1 MFCPACHVPTSST
14 ARHCNQCGSLV
25 RWQEWAIV
33 RQLGPGGMGT
43 AYLVEQGGQQAVLK
57 LFHATTTQQ
66 ERMLE
71 ARNLYNCAAL
81 GVSPSPLETLPDGI
95 VMEYL
100 PSPTEMPFHER
111 VRLLLGNLNRL
122 HNQGFVHRDIK
133 PDNVIGTQIIDLG
146 SLVDTLRDRNVEP
159 VGTPGYAAKEAY
171 QGIISPLLDAYAI
184 GQTIIVW
191 LGGPEPQ
198 MRHFG
203 MPPGWTCPQE
213 WQTILLRLVVP
224 EIAERMSVAQAF
236 HLLTAPWCHLDNGT
250 AIAAD
255 LVTVEQWLQVT
266 GLPCQE
272 TQGYAVSLSPD
283 DVRRYLA
290 ATGTRLP
297 TLAEMR
303 ALAAGTERQ
312 VAMRDWTA
320 TLRAGLVSDGGARN
334 CQRFLWQPTSDG
346 LLFGGTA
353 YADAETMPAPAEA
366 NAMVGLRVAK

>member
-1 MFCPACHVPTSST
+1 
-14 ARHCNQCGSLV
+14 
-25 RWQEWAIV
+25 
-33 RQLGPGGMGT
+33 MGT
-43 AYLVEQGGQQAVLK
+43 AYLVRQGGQQAVLK
-57 LFHATTTQQ
+57 LFHVTTTHK

-100 PSPTEMPFHER
+100 PTPTEMPFHER

-133 PDNVIGTQIIDLG
+133 PDNVIGTQIVDLG
-146 SLVDTLRDRNVEP
+146 SLVDTLRDHNVDP
-159 VGTPGYAAKEAY
+159 IGTPGYAAKEAY
-171 QGIISPLLDAYAI
+171 QGVISPLLDAYAI
-184 GQTIIVW
+184 GQTFIVW

-198 MRHFG
+198 MGHFG
-203 MPPGWTCPQE
+203 MPSGWMCPQE
-213 WQTILLRLVVP
+213 WQAILPRLVAP
-224 EIAERMSVAQAF
+224 AMAERMSVAQAF

-250 AIAAD
+250 SIIAAD

-266 GLPCQE
+266 GVPCQE
-272 TQGYAVSLSPD
+272 TQGYAVALTPD

-297 TLAEMR
+297 TLTELR

-312 VAMRDWTA
+312 ASTRDWDA
-320 TLRAGLVSDGGARN
+320 TLRTGLVSDDGARN
-334 CQRFLWQPTSDG
+334 CRRFLWQPTADG
-346 LLFGGTA
+346 ALFGGTA
-353 YADAETMPAPAEA
+353 YADTEIIRAPST
-366 NAMVGLRVAK
+366 NAMVGLRVVKENC